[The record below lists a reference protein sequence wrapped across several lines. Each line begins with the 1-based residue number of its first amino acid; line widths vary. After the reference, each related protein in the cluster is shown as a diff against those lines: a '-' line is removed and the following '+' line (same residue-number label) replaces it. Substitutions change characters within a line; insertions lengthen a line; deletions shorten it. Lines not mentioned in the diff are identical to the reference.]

1 MTSFMIFQVDI
12 AKPMEAILKR
22 QLEITNQRSGNTT
35 TPFDVDVPFLAPGP
49 PPGLPPNERFAVDSF
64 QGFTEVSDTLQR
76 LFDIAVY
83 VRRFP
88 FRRTQIPRARYLRFH
103 IEAYFHEIYILRE
116 RLLTLAKRA
125 TRAYRKSM
133 HRDLATEVAGRLD
146 RIVSALEDLISVRAR
161 HVHELRFD
169 ETRLRNLDAI
179 ELIERNSD
187 DPIWS
192 MFIHEQDPKVRRYW
206 VAWVTEMNAAVE
218 ELLNRYFAELHR
230 LMFEKRRFRFPYAA
244 T

>member
-1 MTSFMIFQVDI
+1 MTSFMIFQIDI
-12 AKPMEAILKR
+12 AKPMEAIVKR
-22 QLEITNQRSGNTT
+22 QFEITNQRFGNNT
-35 TPFDVDVPFLAPGP
+35 TPFDIDVPFLAPGP

-64 QGFTEVSDTLQR
+64 QKFTEVNNTLQR

-83 VRRFP
+83 IRRFP
-88 FRRTQIPRARYLRFH
+88 FRRTQISRARYLSFH

-116 RLLTLAKRA
+116 RLLTLAKRT
-125 TRAYRKSM
+125 TRAYRKSK
-133 HRDLATEVAGRLD
+133 HHDLATEVMGRLD
-146 RIVSALEDLISVRAR
+146 QVVSDLQELISVRGQ

-169 ETRLRNLDAI
+169 ETRLRNLATI
-179 ELIERNSD
+179 EFIERNSD

-192 MFIHEQDPKVRRYW
+192 MFLHEQYPKVRRYW

-230 LMFEKRRFRFPYAA
+230 LMFEKQQLRFPYAA